1 MKFYKKLTYKL
12 KKDDIKQIIKLKNSH
27 WKFSFSS
34 QLKWFRDKKNLL
46 STDYNFY
53 LKKKKKI
60 ISYVHLGKRKC
71 LIGLKKSNY
80 ILFRTLIISKHER
93 ENNLS
98 QLIMQNVQ
106 KFVKKKNLPCFLLC
120 KKKLIPFYMRYEFIL
135 LNKKKF
141 KIKGH
146 KSNLY
151 GMIFNLSKK
160 KFKNLVRF
168 NYNNT

>member
-1 MKFYKKLTYKL
+1 M
-12 KKDDIKQIIKLKNSH
+12 
-27 WKFSFSS
+27 
-34 QLKWFRDKKNLL
+34 
-46 STDYNFY
+46 
-53 LKKKKKI
+53 
-60 ISYVHLGKRKC
+60 HLGKRKC

-160 KFKNLVRF
+160 NFKNLIRF